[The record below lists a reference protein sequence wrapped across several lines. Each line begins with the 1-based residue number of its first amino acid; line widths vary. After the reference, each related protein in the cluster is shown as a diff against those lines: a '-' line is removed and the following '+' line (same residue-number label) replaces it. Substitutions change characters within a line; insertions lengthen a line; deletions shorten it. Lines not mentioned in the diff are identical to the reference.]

1 LQKVICLKEN
11 DYSILAFDGVLEVLD
26 IGEFTEIAGKEVEG

>member
-11 DYSILAFDGVLEVLD
+11 DYSILTFDGVLDVLD
-26 IGEFTEIAGKEVEG
+26 IGELTEIARKEVEA